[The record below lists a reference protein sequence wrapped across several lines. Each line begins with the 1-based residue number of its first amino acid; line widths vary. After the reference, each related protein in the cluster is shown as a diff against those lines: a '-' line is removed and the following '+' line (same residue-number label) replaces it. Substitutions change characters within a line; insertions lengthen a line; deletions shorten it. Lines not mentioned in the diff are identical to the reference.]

1 MRLSNLRAFI
11 PTRNA
16 TAFDPSGGKFRL
28 SGHDP
33 IYDVHGCG
41 GTLSVDLPDIVTRLA
56 STPITARGERLT
68 FSVTSVEAGQTVI
81 LRRPGRPDLKETFAE
96 QGILLDAPVKA
107 NSMSVASLKNGNR
120 TIELDVD
127 FVPREFCDDGVSVA
141 SIAGVRL
148 CKPGEK
154 GDCRLRLID

>member
-96 QGILLDAPVKA
+96 QGILLDGA
-107 NSMSVASLKNGNR
+107 GQG
-120 TIELDVD
+120 ELDECSQ
-127 FVPREFCDDGVSVA
+127 PQKWQSHHRT
-141 SIAGVRL
+141 R
-148 CKPGEK
+148 
-154 GDCRLRLID
+154 CRLRPSRILR